1 MQVPERAEIYARQLC
16 LPEVGQAGQARLGRS
31 SVLVIGA
38 GGLGSPLL
46 FNLAGAGIGRI
57 GVIDADTVSASDL
70 NRQHLY
76 TPADIGLQKAEQAKK
91 RLQSFHPDLEFEAYT
106 ATLDLR
112 LALELFP
119 AFDLI
124 VGAVDNNPTRRL
136 INAACCQ
143 LGKTWIDGGVSG
155 FSGYAVR
162 IVPGLTPCFD
172 CYFGFA
178 GLPLPTALPEADKT
192 ADANHS
198 QQADA
203 CNYGANTGGNTSGVK
218 TGDNTVGIIGATAG
232 VTGSIEAALAIFS
245 LLELQT
251 PLKDEI
257 IYYFSKDMTMNRV
270 KVAREQSCPVCAHLF
285 E

>member
-1 MQVPERAEIYARQLC
+1 MQTPELAEIYARQLS
-16 LPEVGQAGQARLGRS
+16 LPEIGPAGQARLGRS

-57 GVIDADTVSASDL
+57 GILDADTISASNL
-70 NRQHLY
+70 NRQFLY
-76 TPADIGLQKAEQAKK
+76 TPADIGLQKAAQAKQ
-91 RLQSFHPDLEFEAYT
+91 RLQSFHPDLEFEAFP
-106 ATLDLR
+106 AALDLR

-119 AFDLI
+119 SFDLI

-136 INAACCQ
+136 INTACCQ

-155 FSGYAVR
+155 FSGYAVQ
-162 IVPGLTPCFD
+162 IIPGLTPCFD

-178 GLPLPTALPEADKT
+178 GLPLPTSD
-192 ADANHS
+192 
-198 QQADA
+198 
-203 CNYGANTGGNTSGVK
+203 VK
-218 TGDNTVGIIGATAG
+218 TTGANTVGIIGPTAG